1 MPTTSQ
7 CTRATAITNV
17 SHTAHRPA
25 RTPKAVAAARERDN
39 LRAAPAHRDVI
50 WQAKGALSTIVVRDY
65 LPPAESQAG
74 VDKHTI

>member
-7 CTRATAITNV
+7 CTRATAISNE
-17 SHTAHRPA
+17 SHTAIGR
-25 RTPKAVAAARERDN
+25 RDTPKAVAAARERDN